1 MSLPT
6 ASQREPLR
14 DHLGLTSRVVR
25 RLLLWAFLVGGAGT
39 LAVSLGESVYA
50 YERHHD
56 NLAVQLQ
63 SIGRFAA
70 PALAKSAWAF
80 DRDQIEVQLRSF
92 TRLPDVSSVRLN
104 LKGQEPLQ
112 FGATGLSS
120 DTFEHS
126 LPLVYEEDGQLHVLG
141 SLTLIKDL
149 QAEHS
154 TIIRQWITTFA
165 GNALVILLV
174 AVVSV
179 QIYQA
184 VVTRRLVTIARRLR
198 AVTADDLRRQALIP
212 EVAPKASIHDEID
225 ELAASIDTL
234 QRTGSAALI
243 AADRNEARYRAVIES
258 IGEGMLTADAQ
269 GRIVSANPAA
279 EAMLGYAAGE
289 LRGHPA
295 VELIADAA
303 SGLTLDSLVGPITEI
318 EARHK
323 TGPRVAAELT
333 VSPMAVPDDIH
344 YVLILRDIRE
354 RRKAENAEAA
364 SVAKSAFL
372 ANMSHEIRTPM
383 NAIIGM
389 THLMRREGVTP
400 RQAERLDKISIA
412 GQHLLD
418 VINSVLDLSK
428 IEAGKFTL
436 DDTTLDVAA
445 LVGNVA
451 SIVFNQAQAKQL
463 KLLLQTQALPRPLR
477 GDPTRLRQALLNY
490 TSNAIKFTETG
501 SITLRTT
508 LVDEDADSVLV
519 RFEVQDTGIGIA
531 PADMERLF
539 SSFEQADNST
549 TRRYG
554 GTGLGLAI
562 TRKLAQIMGGDAG
575 ATSTEGVGSTFWF
588 TARLARD
595 TCPPDGVPSETTT
608 EATLL
613 RRHRG
618 RRILLVEDEPINR
631 EVTLG
636 LLEELELEVDIAE
649 DGLEAI
655 ERVETQAYDV
665 VLMDMQMPRMDGP
678 EATRRIRKLARCRN
692 LPILAMTANV
702 FAEDKA
708 RCFEAGMNDFIG
720 KPIEPEQLFST
731 LLKWLAR
738 PAHEF

>member
-1 MSLPT
+1 M
-6 ASQREPLR
+6 
-14 DHLGLTSRVVR
+14 
-25 RLLLWAFLVGGAGT
+25 
-39 LAVSLGESVYA
+39 
-50 YERHHD
+50 
-56 NLAVQLQ
+56 
-63 SIGRFAA
+63 
-70 PALAKSAWAF
+70 
-80 DRDQIEVQLRSF
+80 
-92 TRLPDVSSVRLN
+92 
-104 LKGQEPLQ
+104 
-112 FGATGLSS
+112 
-120 DTFEHS
+120 
-126 LPLVYEEDGQLHVLG
+126 
-141 SLTLIKDL
+141 
-149 QAEHS
+149 
-154 TIIRQWITTFA
+154 
-165 GNALVILLV
+165 
-174 AVVSV
+174 
-179 QIYQA
+179 
-184 VVTRRLVTIARRLR
+184 
-198 AVTADDLRRQALIP
+198 
-212 EVAPKASIHDEID
+212 
-225 ELAASIDTL
+225 
-234 QRTGSAALI
+234 
-243 AADRNEARYRAVIES
+243 
-258 IGEGMLTADAQ
+258 
-269 GRIVSANPAA
+269 
-279 EAMLGYAAGE
+279 
-289 LRGHPA
+289 
-295 VELIADAA
+295 
-303 SGLTLDSLVGPITEI
+303 
-318 EARHK
+318 
-323 TGPRVAAELT
+323 
-333 VSPMAVPDDIH
+333 
-344 YVLILRDIRE
+344 
-354 RRKAENAEAA
+354 
-364 SVAKSAFL
+364 
-372 ANMSHEIRTPM
+372 
-383 NAIIGM
+383 
-389 THLMRREGVTP
+389 
-400 RQAERLDKISIA
+400 
-412 GQHLLD
+412 
-418 VINSVLDLSK
+418 
-428 IEAGKFTL
+428 
-436 DDTTLDVAA
+436 
-445 LVGNVA
+445 A